1 MPFDLNR
8 AENIIN
14 ALKTDSTT
22 KNAMLRAFTRRIEL
36 FGAEIEF
43 FNEPFTPISLTG
55 TQCSHKCKHCDS
67 HYLQHMLD
75 GSSGMLYP
83 EALFLART
91 GACGILLSGG
101 SVTDGSVPTYLQEE
115 NILKIKKETNLK
127 ISAHT
132 GIIDRLQAKILSN
145 YLDMALVDVI
155 GDDDTIHDILGLE
168 ASAKDYENT
177 LECLA
182 CAKIPLAPHIIVGL
196 YNGKLKGEFRAL
208 EMVSKF
214 KPEVV
219 VIVVFIPTKGTA
231 LEGIKPTKIEDVVKV
246 ITKAREIL
254 DVPLSLSCVRP
265 GGLYRSTLDMHA
277 ILSGINRIA
286 VPSRKA
292 YAISRELGLDIKDIP
307 KMCCSYGEKPFSKGN
322 KVRIISGI
330 Q

>member
-1 MPFDLNR
+1 MPFDLRR
-8 AENIIN
+8 AEKLIN
-14 ALKTDSTT
+14 ALETDSTT
-22 KNAMLRAFTRRIEL
+22 KNDMLKAFTRRIEL
-36 FGAEIEF
+36 FGADIEF

-55 TQCSHKCKHCDS
+55 TQCSLKCKHCDS

-75 GSSGMLYP
+75 GSSGRLYP

-91 GACGILLSGG
+91 GARGILLSGG
-101 SVTDGSVPTYLQEE
+101 SAADGSVPTYLQEE
-115 NILKIKKETNLK
+115 DILKFKKYTNLK

-132 GIIDRLQAKILSN
+132 GIIDKAQAKILSK

-155 GDDDTIHDILGLE
+155 GDDETIHDILGLK
-168 ASAKDYENT
+168 ALAKDYENT
-177 LECLA
+177 LEYLS
-182 CAKIPLAPHIIVGL
+182 CAGIPLAPHIIVGL

-208 EMVSKF
+208 EMVRKF

-231 LEGIKPTKIEDVVKV
+231 LAGINPPKIEDVVKV
-246 ITKAREIL
+246 ITKAREMF

-265 GGLYRSTLDMHA
+265 GGLYRSTLDMYA

-292 YAISRELGLDIKDIP
+292 YAISRELGLDIIEIP
-307 KMCCSYGEKPFSKGN
+307 KMCCSYGEVYEKNSKP
-322 KVRIISGI
+322 
-330 Q
+330 

>member
-1 MPFDLNR
+1 MPFDLQR

-22 KNAMLRAFTRRIEL
+22 KNAMLSAFARRIEL
-36 FGAEIEF
+36 FGADIEF

-55 TQCSHKCKHCDS
+55 TQCALKCKHCDS
-67 HYLQHMLD
+67 HYLHHMLD
-75 GSSGMLYP
+75 GSSGRLYP
-83 EALFLART
+83 EALFLARA
-91 GACGILLSGG
+91 GAHGILLSGG
-101 SVTDGSVPTYLQEE
+101 SAADGSVPTYLQEE

-132 GIIDRLQAKILSN
+132 GIVDRSQADVLSN

-155 GDDDTIHDILGLE
+155 GDDETIHDILGLD

-177 LECLA
+177 LEYLT
-182 CAKIPLAPHIIVGL
+182 CAGIPLAPHIIVGL
-196 YNGKLKGEFRAL
+196 YNGELKGEFRAL
-208 EMVSKF
+208 EMVRKF
-214 KPEVV
+214 KPGVV

-231 LEGIKPTKIEDVVKV
+231 LGGINPPKIESVVKV
-246 ITKAREIL
+246 ITKAREIF

-265 GGLYRSTLDMHA
+265 GGLYRSTLDMYA

-292 YAISRELGLDIKDIP
+292 YSISRELGLDIIEIP
-307 KMCCSYGEKPFSKGN
+307 KMCCSYGEAL
-322 KVRIISGI
+322 
-330 Q
+330 